1 MSIFSAQYYLYQLK
15 IIFVC
20 MMSGKGTDSNC
31 SRSDRIPEGFAAGG
45 DRTMKWG
52 RDHDYHGSRTYEASE
67 PPIGRF
73 SLMLHWIA
81 NVVRRRARKI
91 AGRSSPPAFELFHF
105 SLLGDDNRGGPRSAT
120 LPSRPPAANLP
131 GRPAANLNARD
142 WRVLP

>member
-1 MSIFSAQYYLYQLK
+1 
-15 IIFVC
+15 
-20 MMSGKGTDSNC
+20 
-31 SRSDRIPEGFAAGG
+31 
-45 DRTMKWG
+45 MKWG
-52 RDHDYHGSRTYEASE
+52 RDYDYHGSRSYEANE
-67 PPIGRF
+67 PAIGRL

-81 NVVRRRARKI
+81 NVIRDRARKL
-91 AGRSSPPAFELFHF
+91 AGRSSPPAFTVFNF